1 MAGNKLQE
9 DTGTGNWRWIQSAA
23 REKHL
28 SIDDVGKF
36 VGVSKQ
42 SVYAWIKGKQDPK
55 SSHLYPLA
63 MLFTNGDVNVLL
75 DRAGLNKIDN
85 WNKDRLKIRDLIKEK
100 QSKPN
105 PTLQIPQNSLLNEP
119 HAGEADILINQV
131 LNNHYRYAE
140 LKAKTKA
147 YLDRVTKYHPRLT
160 AKMLCFQAQAELM
173 LGNYD
178 GAISAA
184 ESVISVDG
192 GTLSNELLAESYSM
206 HADALRCKGEFAK
219 SIEMSQQA
227 LEVWET
233 VGNPN
238 KHEWWAWTVW
248 NLSRLATYEG
258 NLNFAEAK
266 LNEAEAMFKNSN
278 NRDGISQCIWAKA
291 NLIEQQG
298 EFRKAHQQYINARD
312 MNHKTLNLYWV
323 ACSDWRRAE
332 TQRKM
337 GRLNEASQH
346 AIAAAELFKHLDNN
360 NMDAT
365 VRLVIAACHT
375 QRGDFDQAARI
386 YKNCL
391 YQARADD
398 DVSMIQHSK
407 FNIRVV
413 EFGKHL
419 RKRNPDFQAFKND
432 VADKPKQGAGM
443 SWVLQTYQAL
453 FSAEVLRL
461 NKCFEQAYMRYE
473 SIAKHCA
480 ASGHKLEHAHA
491 LLGMAECQRITGQV
505 DRTNAQ
511 LALRLYRAI
520 ESIWGEMHAHLT
532 LALLHPRDSGL
543 ADACL
548 SDARKIADDA
558 GCYPME
564 QRMLTQIRS
573 NHKTPIVHPLLFIR

>member
-9 DTGTGNWRWIQSAA
+9 YTGAGNWRWIQSAA

-28 SIDDVGKF
+28 SIDDVGAF

-42 SVYAWIKGKQDPK
+42 SVYAWMNGQKDPRTT
-55 SSHLYPLA
+55 HLYPLA
-63 MLFTNGDVNVLL
+63 VLFTNGDVNVLL

-85 WNKDRLKIRDLIKEK
+85 WNKQQLKIRDVIKEE
-100 QSKPN
+100 QNKPKL
-105 PTLQIPQNSLLNEP
+105 TIQIPQEILLIDS
-119 HAGEADILINQV
+119 HADEEDLLQM

-140 LKAKTKA
+140 LKAQTKA
-147 YLDRVTKYHPRLT
+147 YLDRVSKFHPRLT

-178 GAISAA
+178 GLISAA
-184 ESVISVDG
+184 ERVISVDG
-192 GTLSNELLAESYSM
+192 GTLSNELLAESYSI
-206 HADALRCKGEFAK
+206 HADALRCKGEYAQ
-219 SIEMSQQA
+219 SRDISQQA
-227 LEVWET
+227 LEVWKT

-238 KHEWWAWTVW
+238 QHEWWGWTVW

-258 NLNFAEAK
+258 KLNFAEAK

-278 NRDGISQCIWAKA
+278 NRDGISQCVWGKA
-291 NLIEQQG
+291 NLTEQQG
-298 EFRKAHQQYINARD
+298 DFPKAHQQYKHALE
-312 MNHKTLNLYWV
+312 MNRNMRNQYWV
-323 ACSDWRRAE
+323 ACSAWRLAE

-337 GRLNEASQH
+337 GRINEASQM
-346 AIAAAELFKHLDNN
+346 AIAAAEFFKHLSNN

-365 VRLVIAACHT
+365 ARLVIAACHT
-375 QRGDFDQAARI
+375 HRGDFDQAARI
-386 YKNCL
+386 YKDCL

-398 DVSMIQHSK
+398 DVSMILHSR
-407 FNIRVV
+407 FNLRVV

-419 RKRNPDFQAFKND
+419 HKRNPDFQVFVND

-461 NKCFEQAYMRYE
+461 NRYFEQAYMRYE

-480 ASGHKLEHAHA
+480 ESGHKLEHAHA

-505 DRTNAQ
+505 DQTNAQ

-543 ADACL
+543 ADAHL
-548 SDARKIADDA
+548 SAAKKIADEA
-558 GCYPME
+558 GCYPVE
-564 QRMLTQIRS
+564 QRMIVQIRS
-573 NHKTPIVHPLLFIR
+573 NNNLPYTHPLLYIR

>member
-1 MAGNKLQE
+1 MAHNKPLE
-9 DTGTGNWRWIQSAA
+9 HTGAGNWRWIQSAA

-28 SIDDVGKF
+28 SIDDVGAF

-42 SVYAWIKGKQDPK
+42 SVYAWTNGQKDPRTT
-55 SSHLYPLA
+55 HLYLLA
-63 MLFTNGDVNVLL
+63 VLFTNGDVNVLL

-85 WNKDRLKIRDLIKEK
+85 WNKQQLKIRDLIKEK
-100 QSKPN
+100 QSKPKL
-105 PTLQIPQNSLLNEP
+105 TLQIPQKILSTDP
-119 HAGEADILINQV
+119 HADEAVLLVNQM

-140 LKAKTKA
+140 LKAQTKA
-147 YLDRVTKYHPRLT
+147 YLDRVSKLHPRLT

-178 GAISAA
+178 GSISAA
-184 ESVISVDG
+184 ERVTSVDG
-192 GTLSNELLAESYSM
+192 GTLSNELLAESYSI

-219 SIEMSQQA
+219 SRDISQHA

-233 VGNPN
+233 VGNPSQ
-238 KHEWWAWTVW
+238 HEWWAWTIW

-278 NRDGISQCIWAKA
+278 NRDGISQCIWGKA
-291 NLIEQQG
+291 SLIEQQG
-298 EFRKAHQQYINARD
+298 ELCKAHQQYIHAREI
-312 MNHKTLNLYWV
+312 NRKTRNLYWV
-323 ACSDWRRAE
+323 ACSDWRLAE
-332 TQRKM
+332 TQRKI
-337 GRLNEASQH
+337 GRLNEASQL
-346 AIAAAELFKHLDNN
+346 ANDTAEIFKHLENN

-375 QRGDFDQAARI
+375 QRGEFDQAARI
-386 YKNCL
+386 YKDCF

-419 RKRNPDFQAFKND
+419 RKRNPDFQVFMND

-461 NKCFEQAYMRYE
+461 NRCFEQAYMRYE
-473 SIAKHCA
+473 SIANDCA
-480 ASGHKLEHAHA
+480 ESGHKLELAHA

-505 DRTNAQ
+505 DQTNAQ
-511 LALRLYRAI
+511 LALRQYRAI
-520 ESIWGEMHAHLT
+520 ESIRGEMHAHIT

-543 ADACL
+543 ADAHL
-548 SDARKIADDA
+548 SAAKKIADEA

-564 QRMLTQIRS
+564 QRMIVQIRS
-573 NHKTPIVHPLLFIR
+573 NNKLPNTHPLLFIR